1 MDGKLWSGVYR
12 AVMEVEHP
20 NSSSREQFSDR
31 VILLVYLLAAAN
43 DRPVCWACR
52 PESWTGYKRPAR
64 LPSQPTMS
72 RRLRSLSVQAL
83 LDKVEAELR
92 ALQTVDKRV
101 AAIDGRPL
109 TINPYSKD
117 RDARWGYA
125 IRGFGF
131 GYKVHVVWSR
141 GLVPLAWELLSLNA
155 SESRVAIERLLP
167 RLPRGVGKRY
177 LLGDSAY
184 DTNPLHAAATERGYQ
199 LLAPPKRS
207 GSDLGHRPHHPARL
221 IGLAQL
227 KTPYGSRLYKSR
239 GMVERFFA
247 NWATRDIGLDALPTH
262 VRRLPRIK
270 QFVQAKIILNGF
282 HILHRRNLLAHAA

>member
-1 MDGKLWSGVYR
+1 MDGKLWSRVYED
-12 AVMEVEHP
+12 VMQVEHP
-20 NSSSREQFSDR
+20 NSSPRQRFSDR
-31 VILLVYLLAAAN
+31 VIVLVYLLAAAN

-52 PESWTGYKRPAR
+52 PESWKGYKRPAQ

-72 RRLRSLSVQAL
+72 RRLRSPGVQAL
-83 LDKVEAELR
+83 ADMLESKLR
-92 ALQTVDKRV
+92 VLQTIDKRV
-101 AAIDGRPL
+101 GAIDGRPL

-131 GYKVHVVWSR
+131 GYKLHVVWSH
-141 GLVPLAWELLSLNA
+141 GLVPLAWELLPLNA
-155 SESRVAIERLLP
+155 SEPRVATERLLP
-167 RLPRGVGKRY
+167 RLPPATGKRY
-177 LLGDSAY
+177 LLGDIAY
-184 DTNPLHAAATERGYQ
+184 DTNPLHAAAAERGYQ

-207 GSDLGHRPHHPARL
+207 GHDLGHRPHHPARL

-227 KTPYGSRLYKSR
+227 KTAYGSRLYKRR

-247 NWATRDIGLDALPTH
+247 NWATRDIGLDALPAH
-262 VRRLPRIK
+262 VRRLSRIK